1 MELWVMTQDRVQLV
15 KVDNILVI
23 PRMEVTAEWL
33 IMYHNS
39 VLGAYTTKKRA
50 LEVLYEIK
58 KILQPLY
65 KYTSNFKKSELTGNC
80 QWVEEQEYIPIL
92 NKVYEMPEE

>member
-1 MELWVMTQDRVQLV
+1 MELWIFSQDRGQLL
-15 KVDNILVI
+15 KVDNILAT
-23 PRMEVTAEWL
+23 PRMERTGEWL

-58 KILQPLY
+58 NLLQPLY
-65 KYTSNFKKSELTGNC
+65 KYTSDFKRSELTGNC
-80 QWVEEQEYIPIL
+80 QWVEDQEYIPIL